1 MTAAG
6 SGRVDEASRL
16 VAAAPRDVYRALVDQ
31 DALVAWLPPEG
42 MTGHF
47 ERFDLRPGGGYRM
60 VLAYD
65 DPHADPGKT
74 GEGTDV
80 VDVAI
85 VDLVPGRGVVQQV
98 DFASDDPAFTGTM
111 TMTWTVEPAGDGA
124 RVTVR
129 ATGVPSGSSSEDHA
143 AGMASSLAHLDA
155 YVTSRS

>member
-1 MTAAG
+1 VTGAG
-6 SGRVDEASRL
+6 SDRVDEASRL

-42 MTGHF
+42 MTGRF
-47 ERFDLRPGGGYRM
+47 ERFDPHPGGGYRM

-65 DPHADPGKT
+65 DPHADRGKT
-74 GEGTDV
+74 GEGTDI

-85 VDLVPGRGVVQQV
+85 IDLVPGRSVVQQV
-98 DFASDDPAFTGTM
+98 GFPSDDPAFAGTM
-111 TMTWTVEPAGDGA
+111 TMTWTVEPAADGA

-129 ATGVPSGSSSEDHA
+129 ATGVPSGISPEDHV

>member
-16 VAAAPRDVYRALVDQ
+16 VAAAPRDVYQALVDQ

-42 MTGHF
+42 MTGRF
-47 ERFDLRPGGGYRM
+47 ERFDLRPGGSYRM

-65 DPHADPGKT
+65 DPHTEPGKT

-85 VDLVPGRGVVQQV
+85 VDLVPGRSVVQEV
-98 DFASDDPAFTGTM
+98 DFPSDDPAFAGTM

-129 ATGVPSGSSSEDHA
+129 ATGVPSGISPEDHA

>member
-6 SGRVDEASRL
+6 TDRVDEASRL
-16 VAAAPRDVYRALVDQ
+16 VAAAPRDVYRALVDR

-42 MTGHF
+42 MTGRF
-47 ERFDLRPGGGYRM
+47 ERFDLRPGGSYRM

-65 DPHADPGKT
+65 DPHAEPGKT

-85 VDLVPGRGVVQQV
+85 VDLVPGRSVVQEV
-98 DFASDDPAFTGTM
+98 DFPSDDPAFAGTM
-111 TMTWTVEPAGDGA
+111 TTTWTVEPAAEGA

-129 ATGVPSGSSSEDHA
+129 ATGVPSGISPEDHA

>member
-1 MTAAG
+1 VTSAG

-16 VAAAPRDVYRALVDQ
+16 VAAAPRDVYQALVDQ
-31 DALVAWLPPEG
+31 DALAAWLPPDG
-42 MTGHF
+42 MTGRF

-65 DPHADPGKT
+65 DPQADPGKT

-85 VDLVPGRGVVQQV
+85 VDLVPGRRVVQQV
-98 DFASDDPAFTGTM
+98 DFDSDDPAFAGTM

-129 ATGVPSGSSSEDHA
+129 ATGVPSGISPEDHA
-143 AGMASSLAHLDA
+143 TGLASSLAHLDA
-155 YVTSRS
+155 HVTSRT

>member
-16 VAAAPRDVYRALVDQ
+16 VAAAPSDVYQAFVDR

-42 MTGHF
+42 MTGRF
-47 ERFDLRPGGGYRM
+47 ERFDLRPGGSYRM

-85 VDLVPGRGVVQQV
+85 VDLVPGRSVVQEV
-98 DFASDDPAFTGTM
+98 DFPSDDPAFAGTM

-129 ATGVPSGSSSEDHA
+129 ATGVPSGISPEDHA

>member
-16 VAAAPRDVYRALVDQ
+16 VGAAPRDVYRALVDR

-42 MTGHF
+42 MTGRF
-47 ERFDLRPGGGYRM
+47 ERFDLRPGGSYRM
-60 VLAYD
+60 VLAYA
-65 DPHADPGKT
+65 DPDADPGKT

-85 VDLVPGRGVVQQV
+85 VDLVPGRKVVQEV
-98 DFASDDPAFTGTM
+98 DFPSDDPAFAGTM

-129 ATGVPSGSSSEDHA
+129 ATGVPSGISPEDHA
-143 AGMASSLAHLDA
+143 AGLASSLAHLDT

>member
-1 MTAAG
+1 VTTAG
-6 SGRVDEASRL
+6 SDRVDSATRL
-16 VAAAPRDVYRALVDQ
+16 VAAAPRAVYQALVDE
-31 DALVAWLPPEG
+31 DALAAWLPPDG
-42 MTGHF
+42 MTGRF
-47 ERFDLRPGGGYRM
+47 ERFDLRPGGSYRM

-65 DPHADPGKT
+65 DPQADPGKT

-85 VDLVPGRGVVQQV
+85 VDLVPGRSVVQEV
-98 DFASDDPAFTGTM
+98 DFPSDDPAFTGTM

-129 ATGVPSGSSSEDHA
+129 ATGVPSGISPEDHA
-143 AGMASSLAHLDA
+143 AGLASSLAHLDA

>member
-16 VAAAPRDVYRALVDQ
+16 VGAAPRDVYRALVDR

-42 MTGHF
+42 MTGRF
-47 ERFDLRPGGGYRM
+47 ERFDLRPGGSYRM

-65 DPHADPGKT
+65 DPDADPGKT

-85 VDLVPGRGVVQQV
+85 VDLVPGRKVVQEV
-98 DFASDDPAFTGTM
+98 DFPSDDPAFAGTM
-111 TMTWTVEPAGDGA
+111 TMTWTVELAGDGA

-129 ATGVPSGSSSEDHA
+129 ATGVPSGISPEDHA
-143 AGMASSLAHLDA
+143 AGLASSLAHLDM

>member
-6 SGRVDEASRL
+6 PDRVDEASRL

-42 MTGHF
+42 MTGRF
-47 ERFDLRPGGGYRM
+47 ERFDLRPGGNYRM
-60 VLAYD
+60 VLTYD
-65 DPHADPGKT
+65 DPQAEPGKT

-85 VDLVPGRGVVQQV
+85 VDLVPGRSVVQEV
-98 DFASDDPAFTGTM
+98 GFPSDDLAFAGTM
-111 TMTWTVEPAGDGA
+111 TMTWTVEPAADGA

-129 ATGVPSGSSSEDHA
+129 ATGVPSGISPEDHA
-143 AGMASSLAHLDA
+143 AGLASSLAHLDA